1 MAVSIAGGIGLP
13 AGQGGVGD
21 VHPPL
26 LSLLADGQLRSGE
39 WLATAL
45 GVSRAAVWKGIGR
58 LRQRGIEVESVRRR
72 GYRLPAAVQLLDRTA
87 ILAAMTPSR
96 AAQLVGFELSFEVDS
111 TNTRLLAAAPPP
123 YGSANVMMS
132 ELQHAGRGRR
142 GRQWLAPFGGSLA
155 LSLGWEFAEA
165 ARVSP
170 SLSLCVGVAVVR
182 ALERAGA
189 RGMALKWPNDI
200 WFGDRKVGGVLLEMR
215 AEASGPAYVV
225 IGVGLNVSLSAAAR
239 EQVEATGVRVA
250 AAADACKA
258 MPERN
263 FIAGAM
269 IDELL
274 SMLSTF
280 EREGFAAFRE
290 AWESLDALR
299 GRSAQVLMGH
309 NMVTGT
315 ACGVDAHG
323 ALRLESAGRMQEFV
337 SGEVSLRLGED
348 DI

>member
-1 MAVSIAGGIGLP
+1 MAVSIAGGVGLP
-13 AGQGGVGD
+13 TGQGAAGEI
-21 VHPPL
+21 HPPL

-39 WLATAL
+39 WLAARL
-45 GVSRAAVWKGIGR
+45 GVSRAAVWKGVER
-58 LRQRGIEVESVRRR
+58 LRQRGIEVDSVPRR
-72 GYRLPAAVQLLDRTA
+72 GYRLPDPVQLLSRAA
-87 ILAAMTPSR
+87 ILAAVTSSR
-96 AAQLVGFELSFEVDS
+96 TAQLAGLELLFEVDS
-111 TNTRLLAAAPPP
+111 TNTRLLAAPPP
-123 YGSANVMMS
+123 HYGSANVMLS

-142 GRQWLAPFGGSLA
+142 GRQWLAPFGGGIA
-155 LSLGWEFAEA
+155 LSLGWAFADA
-165 ARVSP
+165 ARVAP

-200 WFGDRKVGGVLLEMR
+200 WFRDRKVGGVLLEMR

-225 IGVGLNVSLSAAAR
+225 IGVGLNVSLPAAAR
-239 EQVEATGVRVA
+239 AQIEATGVRVA
-250 AAADACKA
+250 AAADACEA
-258 MPERN
+258 GPERN

-280 EREGFAAFRE
+280 ERDGFGAFRE
-290 AWESLDALR
+290 TWESLDALR
-299 GRSAQVLMGH
+299 GRSAQVLIGH
-309 NMVTGT
+309 NTVAGT
-315 ACGVDAHG
+315 ACGVDSHG
-323 ALRLESAGRMQEFV
+323 ALRLQSAGGMQEFV